1 MYVSIFLL
9 TLVFVLMP
17 IKRQTSTMDR
27 APNMPHLTDLD
38 MACPIGQIRLM
49 FHKTKF
55 QQE

>member
-27 APNMPHLTDLD
+27 A
-38 MACPIGQIRLM
+38 IGVC
-49 FHKTKF
+49 TKHATF
-55 QQE
+55 D